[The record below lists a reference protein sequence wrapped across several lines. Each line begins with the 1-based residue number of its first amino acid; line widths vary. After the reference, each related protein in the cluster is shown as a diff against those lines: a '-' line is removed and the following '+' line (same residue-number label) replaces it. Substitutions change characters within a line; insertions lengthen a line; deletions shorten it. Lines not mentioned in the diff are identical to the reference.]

1 MRRSDTEAYLRCAGD
16 CLRMAKHEPDPSKR
30 GLFMLIAQAW
40 VELADQAD
48 ARSRSDDEDHH
59 RQAPP
64 AILH

>member
-1 MRRSDTEAYLRCAGD
+1 
-16 CLRMAKHEPDPSKR
+16 
-30 GLFMLIAQAW
+30 
-40 VELADQAD
+40 LADQAD